1 MKNKLLNSVLV
12 FIKSNW
18 LLLLIVVC
26 FICMIVS
33 IEKCSSKSKTLHDL
47 DTVKKYEDTSYKSEI
62 KKWKD
67 AYEQE
72 HTRAVNLSVGEIA
85 MQFAMDSVARLLKIK
100 SKQIVSISKIS
111 SVLDLHANNIKVVPL
126 IIKIPCISD
135 SISVV
140 KKTDFNWK
148 DQWMNVTGTIGE
160 DSNSINVSGND
171 TLVKVDYFDRKHWY
185 SSKEWYSDFM
195 NTNPHINVAGYKG
208 LRMAKGNKNWSLG
221 VGGYMGYQM
230 GNFNFAKPQ
239 IFIGVGI
246 QKTIFSF

>member
-1 MKNKLLNSVLV
+1 MKNKLLNNVLV
-12 FIKSNW
+12 FIKDYWIS
-18 LLLLIVVC
+18 LLVGLCLI
-26 FICMIVS
+26 ILSVS
-33 IEKCSSKSKTLHDL
+33 ISKCSSKNKTLHDL
-47 DTVKKYEDTSYKSEI
+47 STVKKYEDTSYRSEI

-67 AYEQE
+67 AYQE
-72 HTRAVNLSVGEIA
+72 EHERAVNLTVNETA

-111 SVLDLHANNIKVVPL
+111 SVLDVHANNIKVVPL

-171 TLVKVDYFDRKHWY
+171 TLVKVDYYDRKHWY

-208 LRMAKGNKNWSLG
+208 LRTAKGNKSWSVGIGSYLG
-221 VGGYMGYQM
+221 YPVGDI
-230 GNFNFAKPQ
+230 NFTKPKVFVG
-239 IFIGVGI
+239 IGI
-246 QKTIFSF
+246 QKTLFSF